1 MNIKDLNSKKT
12 PVVTIDESLEKFKK
26 QPLFQGKV
34 DKANEVL
41 RKVGLPK
48 TKKYHS

>member
-1 MNIKDLNSKKT
+1 MNIKELNSKKT
-12 PVVTIDESLEKFKK
+12 PVVTIDNSLEKFKHL
-26 QPLFQGKV
+26 PLFQKKV

-48 TKKYHS
+48 NKKTA